1 MTGWEPRHPGLREV
15 GMGVGGL
22 RQWTELKLGGINE
35 IHTTAAALHVKVLEE
50 KLPWCTFLGIL

>member
-1 MTGWEPRHPGLREV
+1 
-15 GMGVGGL
+15 MGVGGL